1 MRVIGPADAVAAFR
15 AAAQRRGLS
24 VGKRGVRIALL
35 PGRVVGRPPRAGVV
49 VALDRPD
56 VLTRTDA
63 PVRLATYGA
72 TPGAMDALV
81 AFLVGDRTA
90 PGRLPVR
97 VPGIPRTG
105 C

>member
-1 MRVIGPADAVAAFR
+1 VAVFR
-15 AAAQRRGLS
+15 AAAARHGLV
-24 VGKRGVRIALL
+24 VGARGVRIALTAG
-35 PGRVVGRPPRAGVV
+35 PVPDHARRAGVV

-56 VLTRTDA
+56 VLVGVSA

-81 AFLVGDRTA
+81 AFLSGKGPA

-97 VPGIPRTG
+97 VPGIPRPG